1 MNTKPSH
8 LLSQHFHFI
17 GIGGIGMCG
26 IAEILHQMGAQVSGS
41 DQSDNAN
48 TARLKTLG
56 IKIFKGHARE
66 HVSGANVVVYS
77 SAVKAENVEFDQAQK
92 LRIPLIPRAESL
104 AEIMRL
110 KRGIA
115 IAGTHGKTTTT
126 SLVSSI
132 FLEAGLHPTIAVG
145 GRLSIIDSTAKLGA
159 GEWFIAEADE
169 SDGSFHKLN
178 PEIAVITNID
188 SDHMD
193 FYKNIENLK
202 SAFSEFA
209 NRLPFY
215 GMLVACGDDPIVRQA
230 LINYKKRILFY
241 GFGEDNNLRVEGSN
255 GRYSFHLKNANGAA
269 QVGAVHLKMS
279 GRHNALNSAAAVAVA
294 LTSGIEFS
302 KAKTALENFA
312 GVDRRFQFKGSFK
325 EIDIYDDYGHH
336 PTEVAATLQ
345 GFREK
350 FPKRRLVIFFQ
361 PHRFSRTKDCWL
373 DFQNC
378 FTDADVLFMGSIYA
392 AGESPIEGIT
402 HHQLV
407 NEMKSK
413 FPNRRIDVIDNLNPT
428 QQILQELKPN
438 DVFVTLGAGDGY
450 KLGMDVL
457 ANLKSR

>member
-1 MNTKPSH
+1 MKSSH
-8 LLSQHFHFI
+8 LLTQHFHFI

-41 DQSDNAN
+41 DQSENAN
-48 TARLKTLG
+48 TIRLKSLG
-56 IKIFKGHARE
+56 IRIDKGHARE
-66 HVSGANVVVYS
+66 NVIGANVVVYS
-77 SAVKAENVEFDQAQK
+77 SAVKPDNVEFDEAQK
-92 LRIPLIPRAESL
+92 LKIPLIPRAESL

-132 FLEAGLHPTIAVG
+132 FLEAGLNPTIAVG
-145 GRLSIIDSTAKLGA
+145 GRLSIIDSTAKLGL
-159 GEWFIAEADE
+159 GEWFVAEADE

-202 SAFSEFA
+202 TAFSEFA

-215 GMLVACGDDPIVRQA
+215 GMLVACGDDATVRQS

-241 GFGEDNNLRVEGSN
+241 GFREDNNLRIEGSN
-255 GRYSFHLKNANGAA
+255 SHYSFYLKELSGESKI
-269 QVGAVHLKMS
+269 GSVHLKMA
-279 GRHNALNSAAAVAVA
+279 GRHNALNAAAALAVA
-294 LTSGIEFS
+294 LTSGIEFA
-302 KAKTALENFA
+302 KIKTALENFG
-312 GVDRRFQFKGSFK
+312 GVDRRFQFKGSAR

-336 PTEVAATLQ
+336 PTEVAAALQ
-345 GFREK
+345 AFREK
-350 FPKRRLVIFFQ
+350 FPDRRLVVYFQ
-361 PHRFSRTKDCWL
+361 PHRYSRTKDCWL

-378 FTDADVLFMGSIYA
+378 FSEADLLFMGPIYA
-392 AGESPIEGIT
+392 AGEVPLDGVT
-402 HHQLV
+402 HTNLV
-407 NEMKSK
+407 HEMKAK
-413 FPNRRIDVIDNLNPT
+413 FANKSIETIEASPMAAAQITPT
-428 QQILQELKPN
+428 LKPN

-450 KLGMDVL
+450 KIGMEIL
-457 ANLKSR
+457 ANLTKR